1 MRGFTF
7 IGTCQGNHISRY
19 LWRYA
24 GNHRRLSGCIGTI
37 YWRSYSKRAERSV
50 LWLFRSD
57 WNRLNPGGIF
67 QRSMIKNR
75 IVVRE
80 KSTNKNRTFVL
91 FSYLHLYTFKKM
103 SDIIGTVTRTNSKN
117 MTEPEPSI
125 SRHFRVLFYPQI
137 WILWLL
143 FVTRQKWP
151 LFETKMGISLRI
163 WLRIFGW

>member
-1 MRGFTF
+1 MRGFAF

-37 YWRSYSKRAERSV
+37 YWRSYSKRAERSAI
-50 LWLFRSD
+50 WLFRSD

-91 FSYLHLYTFKKM
+91 FSCLHLYTFKKM
-103 SDIIGTVTRTNSKN
+103 SDIIGTVTRKNSKN

-125 SRHFRVLFYPQI
+125 IRYFRVLFYPQI

-143 FVTRQKWP
+143 FVTRWETH
-151 LFETKMGISLRI
+151 LFTIKMRFSLRI
-163 WLRIFGW
+163 WIRIFGW

>member
-1 MRGFTF
+1 MIEIFTL
-7 IGTCQGNHISRY
+7 ISQY
-19 LWRYA
+19 YVFDFMCGWYNIKIFVENSALFYCE
-24 GNHRRLSGCIGTI
+24 NS
-37 YWRSYSKRAERSV
+37 AEKSV

-91 FSYLHLYTFKKM
+91 FSYLHLYTLKKM

-117 MTEPEPSI
+117 MTEPEPGI
-125 SRHFRVLFYPQI
+125 IRYFRVLFYPQKSV
-137 WILWLL
+137 LWLL
-143 FVTRQKWP
+143 FVTRWKGH
-151 LFETKMGISLRI
+151 LFTIK
-163 WLRIFGW
+163 

>member
-1 MRGFTF
+1 MRGFAF

-24 GNHRRLSGCIGTI
+24 GNYRRLSGCIGI
-37 YWRSYSKRAERSV
+37 IWRSYSKRAERSV

-57 WNRLNPGGIF
+57 WNRLNSGGIF
-67 QRSMIKNR
+67 PRSMIKNR

-91 FSYLHLYTFKKM
+91 FSCLHLYTFKKM

-117 MTEPEPSI
+117 MTEPEPGI
-125 SRHFRVLFYPQI
+125 IRYFRVLFYPQKSV
-137 WILWLL
+137 LWLL
-143 FVTRQKWP
+143 FVTRWKGH
-151 LFETKMGISLRI
+151 LFTIK
-163 WLRIFGW
+163 

>member
-1 MRGFTF
+1 MRGFAF

-57 WNRLNPGGIF
+57 WNRLNPEGIF
-67 QRSMIKNR
+67 PRSMIKNR

-91 FSYLHLYTFKKM
+91 FSCLHLYTFKKM

-117 MTEPEPSI
+117 MTEPEPGIIRS
-125 SRHFRVLFYPQI
+125 FRVMFYPQKSVFPQGYYVM
-137 WILWLL
+137 WLL
-143 FVTRQKWP
+143 FVTRWKGH
-151 LFETKMGISLRI
+151 LFTIK
-163 WLRIFGW
+163 

>member
-1 MRGFTF
+1 MRGFAF

-57 WNRLNPGGIF
+57 WNRLNPEGIF
-67 QRSMIKNR
+67 PRSMIKNR

-117 MTEPEPSI
+117 MTEPEPGIIRS
-125 SRHFRVLFYPQI
+125 FRVMFYPQKSVFPQGYYVM
-137 WILWLL
+137 WLL
-143 FVTRQKWP
+143 FVTRWKGH
-151 LFETKMGISLRI
+151 LFTIK
-163 WLRIFGW
+163 

>member
-1 MRGFTF
+1 MLIEIFTS
-7 IGTCQGNHISRY
+7 ISQY
-19 LWRYA
+19 YVFDFMCGWYNMKIFVENSALFYYE
-24 GNHRRLSGCIGTI
+24 NS
-37 YWRSYSKRAERSV
+37 AEKSV

-57 WNRLNPGGIF
+57 WNRLNPEGIF

-91 FSYLHLYTFKKM
+91 FSCLHLYTFKNLF
-103 SDIIGTVTRTNSKN
+103 DIIGTVTRTNSKN

-125 SRHFRVLFYPQI
+125 ISHFRVLFYPQI

>member
-1 MRGFTF
+1 MIEIFTL
-7 IGTCQGNHISRY
+7 ISQY
-19 LWRYA
+19 YVFDFMCGWYNIKIFVENSALFYYE
-24 GNHRRLSGCIGTI
+24 NS
-37 YWRSYSKRAERSV
+37 AEKSV

-57 WNRLNPGGIF
+57 WNRLNPEGIF

-91 FSYLHLYTFKKM
+91 FSCLHLYTFKKM
-103 SDIIGTVTRTNSKN
+103 SDIIGTVTRKNSKN

-125 SRHFRVLFYPQI
+125 IRYFRVLFYPQI

-143 FVTRQKWP
+143 FVTRWETH
-151 LFETKMGISLRI
+151 LFTIKMRFSLRI
-163 WLRIFGW
+163 WIRIFGW

>member
-1 MRGFTF
+1 MIEIFTL
-7 IGTCQGNHISRY
+7 ISQY
-19 LWRYA
+19 YVFDFMCGWYNIKIFVENSALFYCE
-24 GNHRRLSGCIGTI
+24 NS
-37 YWRSYSKRAERSV
+37 AEKSV

-117 MTEPEPSI
+117 MTEPEPGI
-125 SRHFRVLFYPQI
+125 IRYFRVLFYPQKSVFPQGYYVM
-137 WILWLL
+137 WLL
-143 FVTRQKWP
+143 FVTRWKGH
-151 LFETKMGISLRI
+151 LFTIK
-163 WLRIFGW
+163 

>member
-1 MRGFTF
+1 MRGFAF

-57 WNRLNPGGIF
+57 WNRLNPEGIF
-67 QRSMIKNR
+67 PRSMIKNR

-117 MTEPEPSI
+117 MTESEPGI
-125 SRHFRVLFYPQI
+125 IRYFQVLFYPQK

-143 FVTRQKWP
+143 FVTRKKWH
-151 LFETKMGISLRI
+151 LFDTKMGVSLRI
-163 WLRIFGW
+163 RIRIFGW

>member
-1 MRGFTF
+1 MCGWYNIKIFVENSALF
-7 IGTCQGNHISRY
+7 YYENS
-19 LWRYA
+19 
-24 GNHRRLSGCIGTI
+24 
-37 YWRSYSKRAERSV
+37 AEKSV

-57 WNRLNPGGIF
+57 WNRLNPEGIF

-91 FSYLHLYTFKKM
+91 FSCLHLYTFKKM
-103 SDIIGTVTRTNSKN
+103 SDIIGTVTRKNSKN

-125 SRHFRVLFYPQI
+125 IRYFRVLFYPQI

-143 FVTRQKWP
+143 FVTRWETH
-151 LFETKMGISLRI
+151 LFTIKMRFSLRI
-163 WLRIFGW
+163 WIRIFGW